1 LTVEELN
8 ALKADRV
15 EARQAMH
22 SIAIGDKE
30 VEVMAF
36 GRKRTFY
43 GTNVAALKDYIAYL
57 DNEIAAGEIELG
69 IESSG
74 RRRGGAIG
82 FRF

>member
-1 LTVEELN
+1 MTLEELE
-8 ALKADRV
+8 ALKANRV
-15 EARQAMH
+15 EARQALH

-43 GTNVAALKDYIAYL
+43 STNVAALKDYIAYL
-57 DNEIAAGEIELG
+57 DTEIAAGEIELG
-69 IESSG
+69 IEQTG

-82 FRF
+82 YCF